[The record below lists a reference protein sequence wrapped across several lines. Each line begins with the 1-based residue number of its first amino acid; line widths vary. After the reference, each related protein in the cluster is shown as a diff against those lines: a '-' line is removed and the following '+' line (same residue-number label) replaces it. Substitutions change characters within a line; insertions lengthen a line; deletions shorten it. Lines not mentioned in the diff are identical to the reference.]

1 MPASPMGCA
10 STRSVSLSL
19 LFFAHHQRSWRQM
32 RTQLTRWAA
41 GVSKVRRRV
50 RRGRFAL
57 ASSVLQKLCRR
68 TSPPPAA
75 LHSTHKVSF
84 LPTHSA
90 CHTHTYTHTCS
101 PSQCARIH
109 VRDTGKLFFSHSPS
123 FHPSSLPPT
132 LPPSL
137 PPTLLSQPL
146 THSN

>member
-19 LFFAHHQRSWRQM
+19 LFFAHHQRSWKIRS
-32 RTQLTRWAA
+32 QLTRWAA

-57 ASSVLQKLCRR
+57 ASSVLQRLCRR

-84 LPTHSA
+84 LPLTMHA
-90 CHTHTYTHTCS
+90 THTHTHTRS

-109 VRDTGKLFFSHSPS
+109 VRNTGKLSFSHSPY

-132 LPPSL
+132 LPLSL
-137 PPTLLSQPL
+137 PPSLLSLPL
-146 THSN
+146 SHSN